1 MYTVRLG
8 ELSANILKL
17 YNTQRRALIMSLKKI
32 QFQWFL
38 GFALTFLP
46 AVVFAQSPTSRE
58 YPYLYKSPRAM
69 GMGGAYTAIGGRVDS
84 LFYNPAGLS
93 NIPKDKGWE
102 VNILNP
108 AAGLGS
114 NTTDFM
120 NDMQDAL
127 DTTDLNG
134 DGATDDDQMRA
145 VNEVLAKNMGENLH
159 LDITDFTSIGKS
171 FDRFAFGVG
180 GLVNARLDAMAHQG
194 FGPEGFLEVNADAT
208 YGPVGGFSYGV
219 TNNLFAGLS
228 LKLLKRESLVHN
240 FTTREFVEKQD
251 TLDKYITDELRTS
264 GSAFG
269 ADAGVIYKF
278 AQDSRFRPLLGLSI
292 MNIGDLNFGD
302 AGKIPMTINAGVSAN
317 PQIPYFRS
325 LVLGMDYV
333 DIANNYSQDKDMWKR
348 LRYGGE
354 LQLFD
359 ILPAEMAV
367 RAGMYEGSPTFGVD
381 LRLLTFMVS
390 YVKYSEEVGAYAGQD
405 KDERQIVQVTFG
417 W

>member
-1 MYTVRLG
+1 M
-8 ELSANILKL
+8 
-17 YNTQRRALIMSLKKI
+17 
-32 QFQWFL
+32 
-38 GFALTFLP
+38 
-46 AVVFAQSPTSRE
+46 
-58 YPYLYKSPRAM
+58 
-69 GMGGAYTAIGGRVDS
+69 DS

-108 AAGLGS
+108 AAGVGD
-114 NTTDFM
+114 NTQDFVK
-120 NDMQDAL
+120 DMQDAF
-127 DTTDLNG
+127 DTPDGTDAG
-134 DGATDDDQMRA
+134 TDADSEQMRA
-145 VNEVLAKNMGENLH
+145 VNDVIAKYRGKNLH
-159 LDITDFTSIGKS
+159 MNITDFTSIGKN
-171 FDRFAFGVG
+171 FDRFAFGLG
-180 GLVNARLDAMAHQG
+180 GLANARLDAMAHQG

-208 YGPVGGFSYGV
+208 YGPVGGFSYGL
-219 TNNLFAGLS
+219 TENLFAGLS
-228 LKLLKRESLVHN
+228 LKLLNRESLVHN

-251 TLDKYITDELRTS
+251 TLDTYIVDDLRKS
-264 GSAFG
+264 SSAFG
-269 ADAGVIYKF
+269 VDTGIIYKF
-278 AQDSRFRPLLGLSI
+278 AQDSRYKPLLGLSI

-325 LVLGMDYV
+325 LVLGMDYIDV
-333 DIANNYSQDKDMWKR
+333 ANNYSQDKDMWKR

-367 RAGMYEGSPTFGVD
+367 RAGMYEGSPTFGAD

-405 KDERQIVQVTFG
+405 KDDRQIVQLTFG

>member
-1 MYTVRLG
+1 
-8 ELSANILKL
+8 
-17 YNTQRRALIMSLKKI
+17 MSLKKI
-32 QFQWFL
+32 RFQLFL
-38 GFALTFLP
+38 GFALTVLP
-46 AVVFAQSPTSRE
+46 AVAFAQSPTSRE

-93 NIPKDKGWE
+93 NMPKDKGWE

-108 AAGLGS
+108 AMGVGS

-127 DTTDLNG
+127 DTTDLNL

-145 VNEVLAKNMGENLH
+145 VNEVLAQNRGKNLH

-171 FDRFAFGVG
+171 FDRFAFGLG
-180 GLVNARLDAMAHQG
+180 GLANARLDAMAHQG

-208 YGPVGGFSYGV
+208 YGPVGGFSYGITDNV
-219 TNNLFAGLS
+219 FVGLS
-228 LKLLKRESLVHN
+228 AKMLNRESLVHN

-251 TLDKYITDELRTS
+251 TLDNYIIDDLRKS
-264 GSAFG
+264 SSAFG
-269 ADAGVIYKF
+269 VDAGVIYKF
-278 AQDSRFRPLLGLSI
+278 ARDSRFRPSVGLSA
-292 MNIGDLNFGD
+292 MNIGDLKFGD
-302 AGKIPMTINAGVSAN
+302 AGKVPMSINTGFAVN
-317 PQIPYFRS
+317 PQIPFFRS
-325 LVLGMDYV
+325 LILGLDYV
-333 DIANNYSQDKDMWKR
+333 DITKNYTQDKDNGKR

-359 ILPAEMAV
+359 VLLAEMSV
-367 RAGMYEGSPTFGVD
+367 RAGMYEGSPTIGAD

>member
-1 MYTVRLG
+1 
-8 ELSANILKL
+8 
-17 YNTQRRALIMSLKKI
+17 
-32 QFQWFL
+32 
-38 GFALTFLP
+38 
-46 AVVFAQSPTSRE
+46 
-58 YPYLYKSPRAM
+58 
-69 GMGGAYTAIGGRVDS
+69 
-84 LFYNPAGLS
+84 
-93 NIPKDKGWE
+93 
-102 VNILNP
+102 
-108 AAGLGS
+108 
-114 NTTDFM
+114 
-120 NDMQDAL
+120 
-127 DTTDLNG
+127 
-134 DGATDDDQMRA
+134 MRA
-145 VNEVLAKNMGENLH
+145 VNDVIAKYRGKNLH
-159 LDITDFTSIGKS
+159 LDVTDFTSIGKS
-171 FDRFAFGVG
+171 FDRFAFGLG

-219 TNNLFAGLS
+219 TNNIFVGLS
-228 LKLLKRESLVHN
+228 AKMLNRESLVHN

-251 TLDKYITDELRTS
+251 TLDKYITDELRKS
-264 GSAFG
+264 SSAFG
-269 ADAGVIYKF
+269 VDAGVIYKF
-278 AQDSRFRPLLGLSI
+278 AQDSRFRPSVGLSA

-333 DIANNYSQDKDMWKR
+333 DVANNYSQDKDMWKR

-359 ILPAEMAV
+359 ILPAEMSV
-367 RAGMYEGSPTFGVD
+367 RAGMYEGSPTFGAD

-405 KDERQIVQVTFG
+405 KDERQIIQVTFG

>member
-1 MYTVRLG
+1 
-8 ELSANILKL
+8 
-17 YNTQRRALIMSLKKI
+17 MSLKNI
-32 QFQWFL
+32 QFQLLF
-38 GFALTFLP
+38 
-46 AVVFAQSPTSRE
+46 VVTMLLIPMVAFAQEPTSRA

-108 AAGLGS
+108 AVGVGDK
-114 NTTDFM
+114 TQDFAK
-120 NDMQDAL
+120 DMQDAL
-127 DTTDLNG
+127 DTKDLNN
-134 DGATDDDQMRA
+134 DGSKDDDQMRA
-145 VNEVLAKNMGENLH
+145 VNDVLAKYRGKNLH
-159 LDITDFTSIGKS
+159 ANISDFTSFGKNY
-171 FDRFAFGVG
+171 DRFAFGLG
-180 GLVNARLDAMAHQG
+180 GLANARLDAMAHQG

-208 YGPVGGFSYGV
+208 YGPVGGFSYGI
-219 TNNLFAGLS
+219 NDNLYAGIS

-240 FTTREFVEKQD
+240 FTTREFVEKQNS
-251 TLDKYITDELRTS
+251 LDKYITDELRKS
-264 GSAFG
+264 SSAFG

-278 AQDSRFRPLLGLSI
+278 AQDSRYRPSVGLSI

-302 AGKIPMTINAGVSAN
+302 GGKIPMTINAGASAN

-325 LVLGMDYV
+325 LILGLDYV
-333 DIANNYSQDKDMWKR
+333 DIVNNYSQDKDMWKR

-359 ILPAEMAV
+359 ILPAEMTV
-367 RAGMYEGSPTFGVD
+367 RAGMYENYPTYGAD
-381 LRLLTFMVS
+381 LRLFFVTLS

-405 KDERQIVQVTFG
+405 RDDRQVVQLTIG

>member
-1 MYTVRLG
+1 
-8 ELSANILKL
+8 
-17 YNTQRRALIMSLKKI
+17 MSLKKI

-38 GFALTFLP
+38 CLVLISLP
-46 AVVFAQSPTSRE
+46 SVVFAQSPTSRE

-108 AAGLGS
+108 AVGVGDK
-114 NTTDFM
+114 TQDFVK
-120 NDMQDAL
+120 DMQDAF
-127 DTTDLNG
+127 DTPDGPDVGTDA
-134 DGATDDDQMRA
+134 DSEQMRA
-145 VNEVLAKNMGENLH
+145 VNDVIAKYRGKNLH
-159 LDITDFTSIGKS
+159 MNITDFTSIGKNY
-171 FDRFAFGVG
+171 DRFAFGLG
-180 GLVNARLDAMAHQG
+180 GMANARLDAMAHQG

-219 TNNLFAGLS
+219 TDDIFVGLS
-228 LKLLKRESLVHN
+228 AKMLNRESLVHN
-240 FTTREFVEKQD
+240 FTTREFVEKQN
-251 TLDKYITDELRTS
+251 TLDKYIIDELRKS
-264 GSAFG
+264 SSAFG

-278 AQDSRFRPLLGLSI
+278 AKDSWFRPSVGISA
-292 MNIGDLNFGD
+292 MNIGDLKFGD
-302 AGKIPMTINAGVSAN
+302 SDKVPMSINTGLALN
-317 PQIPYFRS
+317 PQITFFRS
-325 LVLGMDYV
+325 LVLGLDYIDV
-333 DIANNYSQDKDMWKR
+333 TKNYTQDKDNAKR

-359 ILPAEMAV
+359 ILPAELSV
-367 RAGMYEGSPTFGVD
+367 RAGMYEGSPTFGAD

-390 YVKYSEEVGAYAGQD
+390 YVKYSEEVGAYDGQD
-405 KDERQIVQVTFG
+405 KDARQMIQVTFG